1 MDNQEDKDAIKAG
14 MAALEVLKM
23 QMKLFDIFGID
34 DPEVTGDHE
43 LMEFRADC
51 QIVVEALDRIV
62 KFAKKRWVD
71 KVQ

>member
-14 MAALEVLKM
+14 LDALTALKM
-23 QMKLFDIFGID
+23 QMKLFDIFAVE
-34 DPEVTGDHE
+34 DPEMTDDYE

-51 QIVVEALDRIV
+51 QIVVDSLDRIV